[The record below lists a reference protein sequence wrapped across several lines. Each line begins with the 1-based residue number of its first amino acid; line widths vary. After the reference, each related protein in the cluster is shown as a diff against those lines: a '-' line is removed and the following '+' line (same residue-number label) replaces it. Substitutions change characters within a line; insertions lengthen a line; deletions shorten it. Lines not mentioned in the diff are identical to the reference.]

1 MRIGWIGFH
10 AEGIPAL
17 RALVERRAPVEVVV
31 SLEPEAAGRRS
42 GAADYRTLCRG
53 LGLPLYEVENI
64 NHDSSIELLRRSELD
79 LLFVIGWTQI
89 LKPEVL
95 RLARIGVIGA
105 HASLLPADRGRAPI
119 NWALIKGAQMTGNT
133 LLWLSD
139 GVDAGDIIDQ
149 TPISIS
155 PYDTCASVYRKVAVA
170 NRDMILRALP
180 RLLAGERPGRA
191 QAIESGDL
199 LPVRRPADGLI
210 DWTRPSR
217 EVYNFVRALTRPYPG
232 AFSYAGDERVIV
244 WQCASLPTAA
254 HVRARPGEIL
264 GPVVS
269 PVRGACGQLVACGE
283 GAVVLLE
290 IERQDGTRVRGR
302 SLSDLPW
309 TGHLGLYQSTCTLE
323 EPALVEHPAD

>member
-17 RALVERRAPVEVVV
+17 RALVECQAPLEVVV
-31 SLEPEAAGRRS
+31 SLRPEAAAPRS
-42 GAADYRTLCRG
+42 GAADYRTLCRS
-53 LGLPLYEVENI
+53 LRLPLHEVDNI
-64 NHDSSIELLRRSELD
+64 NHDSSVEFLSRSELD
-79 LLFVIGWTQI
+79 LVFVIGWTQI

-95 RLARIGVIGA
+95 RLARVGMIGA

-119 NWALIKGAQMTGNT
+119 NWSLIKDAQMTGNT

-149 TPISIS
+149 TLIPIS
-155 PYDTCASVYRKVAVA
+155 PYDTCASIYRQVAVA
-170 NRDMILRALP
+170 NRDMILRTLP

-199 LPVRRPADGLI
+199 LPARRPADGLI

-232 AFSYAGDERVIV
+232 AFTYAGDERVTI
-244 WQCASLPTAA
+244 WKSALLPDLPIAA
-254 HVRARPGEIL
+254 TSGRAQPGAVL
-264 GPVVS
+264 GPVRC
-269 PVRGACGQLVACGE
+269 PDQRACGQVIACGD

-290 IERQDGTRVRGR
+290 IQNDAGVVIRGR
-302 SLSDLPW
+302 ALSDLHW
-309 TGHLGLYQSTCTLE
+309 TGQVLGR
-323 EPALVEHPAD
+323 PVEWPRHRSS